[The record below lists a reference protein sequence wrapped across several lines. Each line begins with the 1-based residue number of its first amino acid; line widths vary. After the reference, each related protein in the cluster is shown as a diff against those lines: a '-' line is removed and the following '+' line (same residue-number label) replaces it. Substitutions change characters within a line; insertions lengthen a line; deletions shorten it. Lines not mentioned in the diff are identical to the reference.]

1 MKSRTIR
8 TLIGALAL
16 MFVLMAGASPSFAQ
30 KKSKNQTPTTTPPPA
45 QDQPVVPMS
54 PGDELDTDIGQM
66 LAGLQVGNLEMAH
79 KYYADNAMFVSGS
92 YAPPIVGFQNWAAG
106 YQRQRAQF
114 AGMQIVR
121 RNTVVFPHGDVAWA
135 TYQWELTGTLA
146 TGEPYAAK
154 GQTTLIFNRVG
165 NAWLIVHNHTSV
177 DCGFVTEGAAA
188 TAPAQPGQTPATTP
202 APTQQQPAP
211 KQ

>member
-1 MKSRTIR
+1 MKSLYIR
-8 TLIGALAL
+8 TLVGAFAL
-16 MFVLMAGASPSFAQ
+16 VVVMASASPSFAQ
-30 KKSKNQTPTTTPPPA
+30 KKNKNQTPAATTPPPA
-45 QDQPVVPMS
+45 QDQQALPMS
-54 PGDELDTDIGQM
+54 PADELDGDIGQM
-66 LAGLQVGNLEMAH
+66 LAGLQVGNIELAH

-92 YAPPIVGFQNWAAG
+92 YAPPIVGFQTWAAG

-146 TGEPYAAK
+146 SGEPYAAK

-177 DCGFVTEGAAA
+177 DCGFVAEGAAA
-188 TAPAQPGQTPATTP
+188 TAPAQGAAGAPA
-202 APTQQQPAP
+202 APSQQPAP

>member
-1 MKSRTIR
+1 MKSHSIR
-8 TLIGALAL
+8 IFAGAFAL
-16 MFVLMAGASPSFAQ
+16 MFLLMAGASPSFAQ
-30 KKSKNQTPTTTPPPA
+30 KKNKNQTPATTTPPA
-45 QDQPVVPMS
+45 QDQPVVPLS
-54 PGDELDTDIGQM
+54 SADELDQDIGQM
-66 LAGLQVGNLEMAH
+66 LAGLQVGNLEIAR

-146 TGEPYAAK
+146 NGEPYTAK

-177 DCGFVTEGAAA
+177 DCGFVAEGAAA
-188 TAPAQPGQTPATTP
+188 TAPAPATTP
-202 APTQQQPAP
+202 APTQPPAP
-211 KQ
+211 K

>member
-1 MKSRTIR
+1 MKSFYIR
-8 TLIGALAL
+8 TFAGAIAL
-16 MFVLMAGASPSFAQ
+16 LFVLMAGASPSFAQ
-30 KKSKNQTPTTTPPPA
+30 KKNKNQAPASNTPPPA

-54 PGDELDTDIGQM
+54 AADELDTDIGQM

-106 YQRQRAQF
+106 YERQRAQF
-114 AGMQIVR
+114 GGMQIVR
-121 RNTVVFPHGDVAWA
+121 RNTVIFPHGDVAWA
-135 TYQWELTGTLA
+135 TYQWELTGMLA
-146 TGEPYAAK
+146 NGQGYSAK

-177 DCGFVTEGAAA
+177 DCGFAVEGAAAAPAQGQPGAPA
-188 TAPAQPGQTPATTP
+188 TAPAQQTP
-202 APTQQQPAP
+202 P
-211 KQ
+211 K